1 MQSGLHTASRSLP
14 LFTNYCIGVRLF
26 RTSNSLFVA
35 AGGPNHY
42 QVLGLKPSCS
52 EKEIRKS
59 YFQLAKKY
67 HPDLNPDES
76 ARI

>member
-1 MQSGLHTASRSLP
+1 MQSGLHTFQRSLP
-14 LFTNYCIGVRLF
+14 LFTNYCIGLRHF
-26 RTSNSLFVA
+26 RNSNSLFVA
-35 AGGPNHY
+35 AGAPNHY

-52 EKEIRKS
+52 DKDIKKS

-67 HPDLNPDES
+67 HPDLNPEES